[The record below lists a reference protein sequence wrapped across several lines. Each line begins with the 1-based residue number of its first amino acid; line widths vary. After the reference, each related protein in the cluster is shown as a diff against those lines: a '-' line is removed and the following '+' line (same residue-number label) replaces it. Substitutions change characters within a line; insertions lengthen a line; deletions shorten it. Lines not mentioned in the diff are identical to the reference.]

1 MDPVPLRAKAKV
13 FPLVCKAYIRWL
25 LDFLDLSSSY
35 PPLSLCSSPTDLF
48 AVPTPC
54 QERLHFRH
62 LDLAVFTLKML
73 FSHNYLAN
81 TFKSLLK
88 SPLQNEA
95 YSDHPIKTA
104 TFSLPALPSP
114 PTLLPFFLPYTKHES
129 CTNTLYYLFNVYCL
143 QSHPPHTHWNINTSR
158 IKIFFKEEST
168 KQIGKYVKL
177 NENKTKTYQNLWE
190 ADVTYFLS

>member
-73 FSHNYLAN
+73 FSLI
-81 TFKSLLK
+81 TIWLTPSSLCSKVPFKMRPILIILLK
-88 SPLQNEA
+88 LQLSPCQLSQV
-95 YSDHPIKTA
+95 PLLC
-104 TFSLPALPSP
+104 SLFFFLIRSTNHV
-114 PTLLPFFLPYTKHES
+114 PTLYIIHLMCIVCSLTH
-129 CTNTLYYLFNVYCL
+129 
-143 QSHPPHTHWNINTSR
+143 HTHTGI
-158 IKIFFKEEST
+158 
-168 KQIGKYVKL
+168 
-177 NENKTKTYQNLWE
+177 
-190 ADVTYFLS
+190 